1 MRLTKIIEF
10 RIIAMADHYDQKCHV
25 LILFKNKIIKKGW
38 VFTQL
43 ESTIIS
49 LENGFSTHV
58 STHLSRRPVLQAA
71 FDRVI
76 KICRFTDVG
85 EVLYTKFCFFSP
97 GMNFYVLITGWSIL
111 AAHSPTVWPI
121 YVRVV
126 IRLARSGPSS
136 GCAQSLRAGWPWPR
150 PRRRTWPVSVRTWA
164 WMTSRTMVPWCY
176 WHS

>member
-85 EVLYTKFCFFSP
+85 EVLYTKFCFFSGDEFLRSDC
-97 GMNFYVLITGWSIL
+97 GMVDLGS
-111 AAHSPTVWPI
+111 
-121 YVRVV
+121 
-126 IRLARSGPSS
+126 
-136 GCAQSLRAGWPWPR
+136 AQSDGLADLRT
-150 PRRRTWPVSVRTWA
+150 RRD
-164 WMTSRTMVPWCY
+164 
-176 WHS
+176 

>member
-1 MRLTKIIEF
+1 MKLHNSWSSHDLQESQKMRLTKIIEF

-85 EVLYTKFCFFSP
+85 EVLYTKFCFF
-97 GMNFYVLITGWSIL
+97 
-111 AAHSPTVWPI
+111 
-121 YVRVV
+121 
-126 IRLARSGPSS
+126 
-136 GCAQSLRAGWPWPR
+136 LRG
-150 PRRRTWPVSVRTWA
+150 
-164 WMTSRTMVPWCY
+164 
-176 WHS
+176 